1 VSVAKLMDGVMTQT
15 QFLPEAEGGVTT
27 YALGE
32 GEREEVLAFLAERPM
47 HTVCMAGLIR
57 DNGVESAHNR
67 GTFYGCR
74 NTSGRLE
81 GVALVGHATLLDAR
95 TRRAYR
101 EFALAA
107 QVSTR
112 THVIMGES
120 DAVEEF
126 RGHYADAGQRMR
138 RACRELLFELRRP
151 IEDVCEIA
159 GMRPA
164 TPADLDLVAP
174 VHAGLAEAESGVN
187 PLDVDPEGFRARC
200 LRRIEQGR
208 VWVVVSEDGRLLFKA
223 DVQAETPEVIYL
235 EGVYVH
241 PAERGSDTGRRCLK
255 QLSRELLLRVRRVC
269 LLVNEENERAHS
281 FYRMCGFRLRG
292 VYDTIFLR
300 LD

>member
-1 VSVAKLMDGVMTQT
+1 MEDLTTASRYQ
-15 QFLPEAEGGVTT
+15 PEAEASVKT
-27 YALGE
+27 YPLTD

-151 IEDVCEIA
+151 IE
-159 GMRPA
+159 
-164 TPADLDLVAP
+164 
-174 VHAGLAEAESGVN
+174 
-187 PLDVDPEGFRARC
+187 
-200 LRRIEQGR
+200 
-208 VWVVVSEDGRLLFKA
+208 
-223 DVQAETPEVIYL
+223 
-235 EGVYVH
+235 
-241 PAERGSDTGRRCLK
+241 
-255 QLSRELLLRVRRVC
+255 
-269 LLVNEENERAHS
+269 
-281 FYRMCGFRLRG
+281 
-292 VYDTIFLR
+292 
-300 LD
+300 